1 MNKEIIKAMSDTGI
15 LDKEENN
22 RLAILAKNGDE
33 KAKEKL
39 ILHNCK
45 IISKLAKTL
54 CSNVS
59 LEDDLFNEGVI
70 GLLSAIET
78 YDDSRSSFST
88 HSYYWIKAIM
98 LKFFKNNSAFHYDAV
113 FYNKLYKYEKLVAA
127 TGKNGNFNKN
137 ELIDGGLTQEDIL
150 LIQKYKRDCVSMDAI
165 ISSAGNDIVFGN
177 SDNDKIVDVA
187 DMVEEKITQE
197 HLKNALMHEIELK
210 LNEKE
215 KDVILN
221 YYGIDRKPC
230 SLSEIS
236 KRYGVSRQYISK
248 VRATA
253 ERKLK
258 TSAQLETL
266 VHN

>member
-1 MNKEIIKAMSDTGI
+1 MNKEILKSMSDTDI

-22 RLAILAKNGDE
+22 MLAILAKNGDK

-45 IISKLAKTL
+45 IIIKLAKTL
-54 CSNVS
+54 CSNFL
-59 LEDDLFNEGVI
+59 LEDDLFNEGII
-70 GLLSAIET
+70 GILSAIET
-78 YDDSRSSFST
+78 YDDTKSSFST

-98 LKFFKNNSAFHYDAV
+98 LKYFKNNSAFHYDAI
-113 FYNKLYKYEKLVAA
+113 FYNKLYKYEKLAAA
-127 TGKNGNFNKN
+127 TGKNFDFDES
-137 ELIDGGLTQEDIL
+137 ELIDCGLTKEDIL
-150 LIQKYKRDCVSMDAI
+150 LIQKYRRDCVSMDAI
-165 ISSAGNDIVFGN
+165 ISSTGNDILSGN
-177 SDNDKIVDVA
+177 SYNDKTVDVA
-187 DMVEEKITQE
+187 DMVEQKITQE
-197 HLKNALMHEIELK
+197 HLKNTLMHEIELK

-221 YYGIDRKPC
+221 YYGIGRKPC

-248 VRATA
+248 VRSNA

-258 TSAQLETL
+258 TSTQLETFI
-266 VHN
+266 HN